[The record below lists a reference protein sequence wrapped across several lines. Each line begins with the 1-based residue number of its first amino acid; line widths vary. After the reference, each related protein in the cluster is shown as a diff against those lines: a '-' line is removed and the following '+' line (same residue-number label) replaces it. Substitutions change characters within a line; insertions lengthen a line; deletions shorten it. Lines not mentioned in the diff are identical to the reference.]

1 MSRSYK
7 KGYHPS
13 CRGDKDCRTKY
24 HRSVRRKVHLLLKD
38 EIRFSDSIDDN
49 ENNLHPSE
57 KIVLKGRD
65 FGNKNADPWSWPSD
79 GRRKF
84 KNSLFTL
91 RNKFNIALKEHYV
104 YYDVWYNPWKEYQT
118 YRNAKFITIKY
129 ELFYKVIV
137 GWHKEAHD
145 DWIFNPNVGKYG
157 RHFHKHWTT
166 WEPIYKKVEK
176 TLDHR
181 PLASDLEL
189 NAINISFRR
198 TNWRQYV
205 QACHDRELIDFL
217 FHRNIIPNNF
227 STEDQLMVWLY
238 KNEEKIIKS
247 WYKVLYSK

>member
-1 MSRSYK
+1 MSRSYR

-13 CRGDKDCRTKY
+13 CRGEKDCRTKY
-24 HRSVRRKVHLLLKD
+24 HRSVRRKINLLLKD
-38 EIRFSDSIDDN
+38 EIRFFDSIDSD

-65 FGNKNADPWSWPSD
+65 FDSKNADPWSWPSD

-84 KNSLFTL
+84 KNTLSTL

-104 YYDVWYNPWKEYQT
+104 YYDVWYNLWEEYQT
-118 YRNAKFITIKY
+118 YRDAKFITVKY

-145 DWIFNPNVGKYG
+145 DWVFNPNVGKYG

-166 WEPIYKKVEK
+166 WEPTYKKVEK
-176 TLDHR
+176 TLVHR
-181 PLASDLEL
+181 PLASDLEPGAS
-189 NAINISFRR
+189 NVSFRR

-205 QACHDRELIDFL
+205 QAFHDRELIDFL

-227 STEDQLMVWLY
+227 INEDQLMIWLH
-238 KNEEKIIKS
+238 KNEEKIIRS
-247 WYKVLYSK
+247 WYKVLYKK